1 MKKLKKKLKNIKNLT
16 INDIDAKSIYIHIPF
31 CEHICSYC
39 DFNKI
44 LYNDEIAFLYVNKL
58 IEDLDY
64 IISLNLRFKT
74 IYVGGGTPTSLSD
87 ELLDK
92 LFNKIEKIIDYN
104 EDFEFTVEANVENLT
119 LNKLEIFNK
128 YYVNR
133 ISIGVQ
139 TFNDEILKIY
149 NRKHSST
156 DALNKIKETKKYIS
170 NINID
175 LIYGSTFEDFEI
187 LKNDLEIISSLPIN
201 HISLYSLQINDGTI
215 FSYQKIKELDGDKIR
230 EQYDY
235 IVSYLKKLGFIHYE
249 ISNFAKEGYES
260 KHNIT
265 YWRDGKYL
273 ALGAGA
279 SGYLSNFRYKN
290 VKNPLSYINKEEIF
304 EIEEV
309 SHDDDYEYYL
319 ITNLRLLS
327 GFSIDEINKKFSI
340 DFIKDHL
347 EKINLLKNKGLI
359 DIQNG
364 RFFCTENGIFVLDS
378 IILELL

>member
-149 NRKHSST
+149 NRKHLST
-156 DALNKIKETKKYIS
+156 DALNKIRETKKYIS

-215 FSYQKIKELDGDKIR
+215 FSYQKIKELDGDRIR

-340 DFIKDHL
+340 DFVNDHL